1 MNWRKGRGA
10 QRNSAVIWRFK
21 RGKGQ
26 ERTLS
31 WQPRIAACDADGEIL
46 KTFTSCFVR
55 NPNVVFQCHS
65 QVMGEGLSGHSE
77 TQTVTAP
84 PPQIF
89 SSKPPFQLGAPWR
102 LPSRQPLIMSL
113 HEPRFA
119 RHIYRGES
127 LREVFSFY
135 TFTGGKEKSHHDNF
149 FSLFFFFWLLF
160 SGKIVRAGEKKRQ
173 GEKLGTLSSG
183 RALCRSSFI
192 SPKFTSALILDF
204 FLYNLFTFSRA
215 GDSIDL
221 VGRITKSE
229 IVSCNTGSVTTCLT
243 KGGSDSKRIFG
254 GWLK

>member
-149 FSLFFFFWLLF
+149 FSLFFFLLASLFRENSASGREEKTRRETRHTLIRQGSLPLLF
-160 SGKIVRAGEKKRQ
+160 HLPE
-173 GEKLGTLSSG
+173 
-183 RALCRSSFI
+183 
-192 SPKFTSALILDF
+192 FTSALILEF
-204 FLYNLFTFSRA
+204 FVQPLHFL
-215 GDSIDL
+215 
-221 VGRITKSE
+221 KSWRFHRLSGQDYKKWNC
-229 IVSCNTGSVTTCLT
+229 VL
-243 KGGSDSKRIFG
+243 
-254 GWLK
+254 